1 VNRNGLIPQVA
12 ERAVDLGAHY
22 DVAGLGAVP
31 NLPATGAR
39 DKGFAAGRLR
49 ILDHVLLRR
58 ELAAGEVAGNVFA
71 DGLVLPFQAHA
82 HADIQAA
89 RTLGLVH
96 AGDAV
101 ITPGDGLAIRSAGSV
116 ALAHRRLL

>member
-1 VNRNGLIPQVA
+1 RKLVDGDRLILEVA
-12 ERAVDLGAHY
+12 ERAVDLGAHN

-31 NLPATGAR
+31 NLPAAGAR

-49 ILDHVLLRR
+49 ILDHVLPRR
-58 ELAAGEVAGNVFA
+58 ELAVGEVAGNVLA

-101 ITPGDGLAIRSAGSV
+101 ITPGDGLAIRGAGSV
-116 ALAHRRLL
+116 ALAH